1 MKSRIKVGQML
12 AYNKINN
19 IKSLVKLQLGQIL
32 ACKKN
37 KNIKSLVKSLI
48 KL

>member
-1 MKSRIKVGQML
+1 MKSLINVGQML
-12 AYNKINN
+12 AYNKVNN
-19 IKSLVKLQLGQIL
+19 IKSLVKPQLGQIL
-32 ACKKN
+32 ACKKH